1 MGLVEKEKMIRARR
15 LFLLPSLSM
24 FLLLI
29 PFGWLGTACILY
41 YWYMTNQ
48 KDIHLYFR
56 GVNYRHNETS
66 KEELEKLK

>member
-1 MGLVEKEKMIRARR
+1 MGLVEKENMIRARR

-56 GVNYRHNETS
+56 GVNYNQDEINE
-66 KEELEKLK
+66 KELEDLK